1 MPARKLING
10 RDCVFW
16 WTPAEGVITGSPLLV
31 IDWPS
36 GSSAYQLDATRE
48 PDTVTAISADRRTLS
63 VTWGLSGSPSVVSD
77 TDQPAPAVLAG
88 VGVSGAAVRVVRVA
102 SQTLI
107 AGTLELAEP
116 LPHVV
121 LIDALSPLSLHWSAR
136 TAFVPAV
143 DQPARTTRNIR
154 WTVDYD
160 SQHPSGAGPIEYLRD
175 RDVLHTVSMPF
186 ATGLTDAELLE
197 VVPDLKARP
206 SGQGTW
212 RAQREAALDELM
224 GIIRKRIAPRVE
236 DVLPGRP
243 YANAHAYLTAARV
256 LDGRLSAGPDFSAQ
270 ATYLRGL
277 AVEMV
282 EQQLALVDWADID
295 LDGVVDDGE
304 ADAGAR
310 GSAVL
315 SSIASTLNNA
325 SVVAY
330 LPDDAPIA
338 TMRTRISDER

>member
-1 MPARKLING
+1 MPARKLISG

-16 WTPAEGVITGSPLLV
+16 WTPAEGVITGAPLLV
-31 IDWPS
+31 VDWPS
-36 GSSAYQLDATRE
+36 GSSAYQLDPTRE

-63 VTWGLSGSPSVVSD
+63 VTWGLSGLPSIVSD

-88 VGVSGAAVRVVRVA
+88 VGVSGAAVRIVRVV

-107 AGTLELAEP
+107 AGTVDLAEP
-116 LPHVV
+116 LPHPV
-121 LIDALSPLSLHWSAR
+121 LVSALSPLSLHWSSF
-136 TAFVPAV
+136 TAFIPAV
-143 DQPARTTRNIR
+143 DQPARPTRNIM

-212 RAQREAALDELM
+212 RAQREAALDELIGM
-224 GIIRKRIAPRVE
+224 IRKRIAPRVE
-236 DVLPGRP
+236 DVLTGRP
-243 YANAHAYLTAARV
+243 YAGAHAYLTAARV
-256 LDGRLSAGPDFSAQ
+256 LDGRLSAGPDFSGQ
-270 ATYLRGL
+270 ATYLRNL
-277 AVEMV
+277 AIEMI
-282 EQQLALVDWADID
+282 EHQLALVDWSDVD

-304 ADAGAR
+304 ANVGAR
-310 GSAVL
+310 TVAVL

-338 TMRTRISDER
+338 TMRTRISDDR